1 MPSGVQGL
9 GMGLPDLR
17 SKKKGKQK
25 VSKESHVSEAL
36 DQLREQTREA
46 VKGLESVPGAKPA
59 VGDPMMEDWVKQ
71 FEELAGSQVFCA
83 SSFFLNWGFW
93 VLLKFSSFVVDCLID
108 IQFLVW
114 GMIGL

>member
-1 MPSGVQGL
+1 
-9 GMGLPDLR
+9 MGLPDLR

-59 VGDPMMEDWVKQ
+59 GGDPMMEDWVKQ
-71 FEELAGSQVFCA
+71 FEELAGSQVFYA
-83 SSFFLNWGFW
+83 SIFFLYFFLIRFNLFFSIEFSGFCSNFQALW
-93 VLLKFSSFVVDCLID
+93 LTV
-108 IQFLVW
+108 
-114 GMIGL
+114 